1 MLRVEL
7 RVQKCYFDLL
17 FCSVLKIRLKTKQEL
32 GTCQNV
38 VYRSLFKP
46 EQAIGH
52 NNNNNN
58 NKHDNV
64 YGAVIMA
71 EPLREFTRFI

>member
-1 MLRVEL
+1 M
-7 RVQKCYFDLL
+7 
-17 FCSVLKIRLKTKQEL
+17 S
-32 GTCQNV
+32 GTADQHGVHATIYYTSTDNDE
-38 VYRSLFKP
+38 RHRRP
-46 EQAIGH
+46 ARRTR
-52 NNNNNN
+52 NDNNNN

>member
-1 MLRVEL
+1 MVNN
-7 RVQKCYFDLL
+7 
-17 FCSVLKIRLKTKQEL
+17 I
-32 GTCQNV
+32 N
-38 VYRSLFKP
+38 
-46 EQAIGH
+46 IIII

-58 NKHDNV
+58 NNNHDNV